1 MNTGENEAE
10 KVFTNWVDNLF
21 ACGRIGFSEMAIAKE
36 MMYGWKEYL
45 EESGV
50 GKEETI
56 WLTPED
62 KMADEESNE
71 QSDDGAKNRFWRS
84 KVGEGSDLKLPDY
97 MVDKLISSGIN
108 TNEDLY
114 FCLHLDEIFKDN
126 KMALKN
132 VRDYI
137 EYNTRGLM

>member
-1 MNTGENEAE
+1 MNTGENEQPE

-50 GKEETI
+50 GKDETI

-71 QSDDGAKNRFWRS
+71 QPDDAKRFWRC
-84 KVGEGSDLKLPDY
+84 KVGEGSCLNLSDDIVK
-97 MVDKLISSGIN
+97 KLIVNGIN

-114 FCLHLDEIFKDN
+114 FCLHLDEIFKDDTI
-126 KMALKN
+126 ALKN

-137 EYNTRGLM
+137 EYNTHGFM

>member
-1 MNTGENEAE
+1 MNTGENEPE
-10 KVFTNWVDNLF
+10 KVFTNWVDSLF

-36 MMYGWKEYL
+36 MVYGWKQYL

-50 GKEETI
+50 GKDDPI

-62 KMADEESNE
+62 KMADEEE
-71 QSDDGAKNRFWRS
+71 QPDDVAKRFWRS

-97 MVDKLISSGIN
+97 MVDTLVKNGIN

-132 VRDYI
+132 VKDYI